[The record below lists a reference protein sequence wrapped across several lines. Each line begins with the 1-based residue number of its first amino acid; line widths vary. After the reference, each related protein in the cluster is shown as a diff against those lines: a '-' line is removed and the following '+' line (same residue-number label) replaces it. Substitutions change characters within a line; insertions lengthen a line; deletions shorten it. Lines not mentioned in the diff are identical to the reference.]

1 MLQAVQPGMT
11 RALRHVLFAGA
22 SGLAVAL
29 SLGVTA
35 AAAQSTPPSSPP
47 PQDDAATDIGEV
59 VVTGFRASLSAG
71 LDAKRRET
79 NMVDVIVAEDIA
91 DFPDLNLAESIQR
104 VPGVA
109 IDRDAGE
116 GRSITVR
123 GLGADFT
130 RTRINGMEAQATTGG
145 TDSSGGANRGRG
157 FDFNVFASELFNSI
171 TVRKTAAAE
180 TEEGS
185 LGATV
190 DLQATRPFDYDGFTA
205 AASVQAGYNDLSEE
219 YNPRYAF
226 LLSDTFGANDEFGA
240 LVSLAYS
247 ERSLLEEGFS
257 SVRWAPAAAPGSTN
271 SGGFCS
277 PVGVTPQNPGNSAA
291 NGTTAANCAT
301 GVARPANTP
310 GNIAAY
316 NAANQAG
323 VFIPRLPRYGRLTH
337 EQERL
342 GVTGAFQWRPAAST
356 LFSLDVLYSK
366 LDATRQEDFLEAL
379 SFSRNAAAGGQT
391 QIGVR
396 EAVVENNMLVYG
408 VFDNVDIRSESRYD
422 ELSTEYT
429 QISFTAEHDFSDRL
443 RGRFYYGRAESNFE
457 NPVQT
462 TVTLDRQNTQG
473 YSWDFRG
480 NLEAPIISYGFDVA
494 NPANWGWRGANLGT
508 GLAVLPR
515 SEIRLRP
522 NGVDTLFTST
532 QADIEYDASEFM
544 TFKAGINFKTYDSDS
559 YESRRADETLVPQ
572 LPPGVTVADIS
583 NLLTGFG
590 RGLTPNGT
598 DTSWLRPD
606 LNAIAELFNIYCNCD
621 TGVPGGDFR
630 LTGITNGNARGGNR
644 SIYEEDLAVYIQA
657 DFDTELFSMP
667 FRGNFGVRH
676 ANTRIEATGYSS
688 TGGGT
693 LVTGENEYTDTLPS
707 LNLVLQPTPELYVR
721 FGAAKVMAR
730 PQIGNNLAGTNY
742 LVPTTS
748 LTTGPN
754 FTATIGNVKLEPFR
768 ANTYDF
774 SVEWYFARESL
785 LSFAYFY
792 KDIDTYIQ
800 IIRQDLPYSDLTA
813 LNPSAFAA
821 AFCPGGA
828 GQCNS
833 STIFQLTSAVNTE
846 GGPLKGFEISYQQAF
861 TFLPGLLGNLGA
873 QLNYTHVESEIDYCD
888 TRVNSLCNTFVTND
902 LVNLSPQSWNA
913 TLYYEDDAFSARVSV
928 ASRDA
933 YLQNVP
939 GRNGNDL
946 EGKMETLNVD
956 ASASYQ
962 LTEQVE
968 LTFEALNLTDEENHQ
983 WVGTE
988 DRQSTSVYHHTGR
1001 QYYVG
1006 ARYRF

>member
-1 MLQAVQPGMT
+1 MMQAIQAGMT
-11 RALRHVLFAGA
+11 RDIRRTLFAGA

-29 SLGVTA
+29 SLGVGA
-35 AAAQSTPPSSPP
+35 AAAQTA
-47 PQDDAATDIGEV
+47 PQDATEIDEV

-71 LDAKRRET
+71 LDAKRREN

-104 VPGVA
+104 VPGVS

-116 GRSITVR
+116 GRTITVR
-123 GLGADFT
+123 GLGPDFT
-130 RTRINGMEAQATTGG
+130 RTRLNGMEAQATAGG

-190 DLQATRPFDYDGFTA
+190 DLLSTRPFDRNGFTA
-205 AASVQAGYNDLSEE
+205 AASAQVGYNDLSEK

-247 ERSLLEEGFS
+247 ERSLFEEGFS

-277 PVGVTPQNPGNSAA
+277 PVGFAPQNPGNSSA
-291 NGTTAANCAT
+291 NGSSAANCAT
-301 GVARPANTP
+301 GVARPANT
-310 GNIAAY
+310 AANNTAY
-316 NAANQAG
+316 TTANQAD

-342 GVTGAFQWRPAAST
+342 GVTSSFQWRPAEST
-356 LFSLDVLYSK
+356 LFTLDVLYSK

-391 QIGVR
+391 QVAVR
-396 EAVVENNMLVYG
+396 DAVVENNMLVYG
-408 VFDNVDIRSESRYD
+408 VFDNVDIRSESRFD
-422 ELSTEYT
+422 VLSTEYT
-429 QISFTAEHDFSDRL
+429 QIDFSAEHDFSDRL
-443 RGRFYYGRAESNFE
+443 RGSFYYGRAESNFE
-457 NPVQT
+457 NPIQT
-462 TVTLDRQNTQG
+462 TVTFDRQNSQG

-480 NLEAPIISYGFDVA
+480 NPDAPLISYGYDVTD
-494 NPANWGWRGANLGT
+494 PANWAWRDTSLGANV
-508 GLAVLPR
+508 AVLPR

-522 NGVDTLFTST
+522 NGVDTLFTT
-532 QADIEYDASEFM
+532 AQADIAYDANEFV
-544 TFKAGINFKTYDSDS
+544 TIKAGVNFKTYDTDS
-559 YESRRADETLVPQ
+559 YESRRANETVVPA
-572 LPPGVTVADIS
+572 LPAGVTVADIS
-583 NLLTGFG
+583 SLLTGFG
-590 RGLTPNGT
+590 KDLVPTGT

-606 LNAIAELFNIYCNCD
+606 LDAIADLFNIYCDCD

-630 LTGITNGNARGGNR
+630 MTSITNGNARGGNR
-644 SIYEEDLAVYIQA
+644 RIYEQDLAFYIQA
-657 DFDTELFSMP
+657 DFNTELFDMP
-667 FRGNFGVRH
+667 FRGNIGVRQ
-676 ANTRIEATGYSS
+676 ANTVLEATGYSS

-707 LNLVLQPTPELYVR
+707 LNLVLEPVQDLFVR

-730 PQIGNNLAGTNY
+730 PPINNNLAGTNF

-748 LTTGPN
+748 LSMGPN
-754 FTATIGNVKLEPFR
+754 FTASIGNVKLEPFR
-768 ANTYDF
+768 ADTYDF
-774 SVEWYFARESL
+774 SIEWYFAPESL

-800 IIRQDLPYSDLTA
+800 LVRQDLPYSALTA
-813 LNPSAFAA
+813 LNPSAFAPSLCVSPCSA
-821 AFCPGGA
+821 
-828 GQCNS
+828 
-833 STIFQLTSAVNTE
+833 STIFQLTAAVNTE
-846 GGPLKGFEISYQQAF
+846 GGPLKGFEISYQQPF
-861 TFLPGLLGNLGA
+861 RFLPGFLSNTGV
-873 QLNYTHVESEIDYCD
+873 QLNYTHVESEIDYCN
-888 TRVNSLCNTFVTND
+888 NSTCSSFVTAD
-902 LVNLSPQSWNA
+902 LINLSPQSYNA
-913 TLYYEDDAFSARVSV
+913 TLYYEDEKLSARVS
-928 ASRDA
+928 AAIRDA

-939 GRNGNDL
+939 GRNGNNI
-946 EGKMETLNVD
+946 EGKTETFNLD

-962 LTEQVE
+962 LTDEIQ
-968 LTFEALNLTDEENHQ
+968 LTLEALNLTDEANHQ
-983 WVGTE
+983 FVGDGL
-988 DRQSTSVYHHTGR
+988 DRESTSVYHHTGR
-1001 QYYVG
+1001 QVFVG

>member
-1 MLQAVQPGMT
+1 MMQAIQPGMT
-11 RALRHVLFAGA
+11 RAFRRTLFAGA

-29 SLGVTA
+29 SLGIGA
-35 AAAQSTPPSSPP
+35 AAAQDAPPSG
-47 PQDDAATDIGEV
+47 QDDATEIDEV

-71 LDAKRRET
+71 LDAKKREN

-104 VPGVA
+104 VPGVS

-116 GRSITVR
+116 GRTITVR
-123 GLGADFT
+123 GLGPDFT
-130 RTRINGMEAQATTGG
+130 RTRINGMEAQATAGG

-190 DLQATRPFDYDGFTA
+190 DLQGTRPFDRNGFTA
-205 AASVQAGYNDLSEE
+205 AASFQAGYNDLSEE
-219 YNPRYAF
+219 YNPRYAL
-226 LLSDTFGANDEFGA
+226 LLSNTFGANDEFGA
-240 LVSLAYS
+240 LVSVAYS

-257 SVRWAPAAAPGSTN
+257 SVRWAPAAAPGTTN

-277 PVGVTPQNPGNSAA
+277 PVGFAPQNPGNSTA
-291 NGTTAANCAT
+291 NGSNAANCAT
-301 GVARPANTP
+301 GVARPANT
-310 GNIAAY
+310 AA
-316 NAANQAG
+316 NNTAFTTANQAG

-342 GVTGAFQWRPAAST
+342 GVTGSFQWRPAETT
-356 LFSLDVLYSK
+356 LFSLDILYSK

-391 QIGVR
+391 QIHVR
-396 EAVVENNMLVYG
+396 DAVVENNMLVYG
-408 VFDNVDIRSESRYD
+408 LFDNVDIRSESRYD
-422 ELSTEYT
+422 VLSTEYT
-429 QISFTAEHDFSDRL
+429 QISFSAEHDFSDRL
-443 RGRFYYGRAESNFE
+443 RGSFYYGRAESNFE
-457 NPVQT
+457 NPIQT

-480 NLEAPIISYGFDVA
+480 NAEAPVINYGFDVT
-494 NPANWGWRGANLGT
+494 NPANWAWRGANLGT
-508 GLAVLPR
+508 GVAVLPR

-522 NGVDTLFTST
+522 NGVDTLFTT
-532 QADIEYDASEFM
+532 AQADIAYDASEFV
-544 TFKAGINFKTYDSDS
+544 TFKAGINFKTYDTDS
-559 YESRRADETLVPQ
+559 YESRRADETLVPA
-572 LPPGVTVADIS
+572 LPAGTTVANIS

-590 RGLTPNGT
+590 QNLVPTGT

-606 LNAIAELFNIYCNCD
+606 LNAIASLFNIYCNCD

-630 LTGITNGNARGGNR
+630 LASITNGNARGGNR
-644 SIYEEDLAVYIQA
+644 SIYEQDLAFYVQA
-657 DFDTELFSMP
+657 DFDTELFDMP
-667 FRGNFGVRH
+667 FRGNIGVRQ
-676 ANTRIEATGYSS
+676 ANTVLEATGYSS

-693 LVTGENEYTDTLPS
+693 LVTGENEYSDTLPS
-707 LNLVLQPTPELYVR
+707 MNLVLEPAENLFLR

-730 PQIGNNLAGTNY
+730 PPINNNLAGTNF

-748 LTTGPN
+748 LSTGPN

-768 ANTYDF
+768 ADTYDF
-774 SVEWYFARESL
+774 SIEWYFAPESL

-800 IIRQDLPYSDLTA
+800 LVRQDLPYSALTA
-813 LNPSAFAA
+813 LNPSAFAPS
-821 AFCPGGA
+821 FCNAPCSA
-828 GQCNS
+828 
-833 STIFQLTSAVNTE
+833 STIFQLTAAVNTE
-846 GGPLKGFEISYQQAF
+846 GGPLKGFEISYQQPF
-861 TFLPGLLGNLGA
+861 RFLPGFLANTGV
-873 QLNYTHVESEIDYCD
+873 QLNYTHVESEIDYCNNA
-888 TRVNSLCNTFVTND
+888 TCLAFVTAD
-902 LVNLSPQSWNA
+902 LINLSPQSYNA
-913 TLYYEDDAFSARVSV
+913 TVYYEDDKFSARVS
-928 ASRDA
+928 AAIRDS

-939 GRNGNDL
+939 GRNGNAI
-946 EGKMETLNVD
+946 EGKMETFNLD

-962 LTEQVE
+962 LTEQVQ
-968 LTFEALNLTDEENHQ
+968 LTLEALNLTDEENHQ
-983 WVGTE
+983 FVGDGASRE
-988 DRQSTSVYHHTGR
+988 STSVYHHTGR
-1001 QYYVG
+1001 QLFVG